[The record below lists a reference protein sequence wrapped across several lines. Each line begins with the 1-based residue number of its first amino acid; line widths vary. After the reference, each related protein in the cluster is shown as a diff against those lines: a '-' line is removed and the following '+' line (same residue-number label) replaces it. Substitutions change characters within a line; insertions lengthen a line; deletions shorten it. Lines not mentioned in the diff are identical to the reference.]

1 MPSDIN
7 RKPPKFD
14 VEPMIAARKTI
25 PEYTKIGEVFS
36 VFLSQVTCRA
46 LPLCLSLFLCVC
58 LSLSLAL
65 SPSLSLP
72 ASLSLSLPLSLAL
85 SLPPSLSCVCSKL
98 ILTRTLASAA

>member
-46 LPLCLSLFLCVC
+46 LPLCLSLFVC
-58 LSLSLAL
+58 LSLSLAR
-65 SPSLSLP
+65 
-72 ASLSLSLPLSLAL
+72 SLSLSLPPCLSLSLSASFPRSL
-85 SLPPSLSCVCSKL
+85 SPSLPLVCVCKL